1 MQKSY
6 TNRYNSFKQSL
17 DSLEEA
23 KTRNKDDSFVL
34 SGTAMKFNL
43 TFDLSWKLM
52 GDILRDEYKIIDYV
66 TGSPRET
73 LKKAKSL
80 GIIDDDIWLSMLDDR
95 NNLTHDYD
103 YLIAKEKFDTIVNS
117 YIQVFGKLNER
128 VLEIMNENN

>member
-6 TNRYNSFKQSL
+6 INRYNSFKNSL
-17 DSLEEA
+17 ASLEEA
-23 KTRNKDDSFVL
+23 KGKDKNDSFVL

-52 GDILRDEYKIIDYV
+52 SDIIREEHKIVDY
-66 TGSPRET
+66 TIGSPRET

-80 GIIDDDIWLSMLDDR
+80 GIIDDDIWLNMLDDR

-103 YLIAKEKFDTIVNS
+103 YLIVTEKFDDIVDK
-117 YIQVFGKLNER
+117 YIEEFNKFKNKVDDIIK
-128 VLEIMNENN
+128 EN